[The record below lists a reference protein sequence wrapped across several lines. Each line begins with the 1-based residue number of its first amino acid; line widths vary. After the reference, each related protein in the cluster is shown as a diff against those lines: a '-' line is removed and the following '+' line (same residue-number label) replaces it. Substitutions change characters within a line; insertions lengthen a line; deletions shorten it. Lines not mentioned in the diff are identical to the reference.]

1 MHELSIAQAL
11 IGQVEKIA
19 RTEGA
24 ASVTGVTITV
34 GILSGVDYE
43 ALRFAF
49 PLAAEGTVAESAE
62 LVVEKVEATV
72 ACHDCKETTSPKYP
86 FFVCAKCGSAN
97 VEIVTGR
104 ELQLKS
110 IEVDV

>member
-11 IGQVEKIA
+11 ISQVQKIA
-19 RTEGA
+19 ATEGTTRVT
-24 ASVTGVTITV
+24 SVTVTV
-34 GILSGVDYE
+34 GTLSGVDPE

-49 PLAAEGTVAESAE
+49 PLAAEGTVAQSAK
-62 LVVEKVEATV
+62 LVVEQVEAVIT
-72 ACHDCKETTSPKYP
+72 CHKCDETTSPKYP
-86 FFVCAKCGSAN
+86 FLACLKCGSTD
-97 VEIVTGR
+97 VELIAGR